1 MLLLIF
7 LIFTQ
12 ISASLR
18 ITKTQA
24 ASLLTG
30 LNIFSYPNATECFE
44 AVYSAT
50 TNQSYGQLISDS
62 LSRMV
67 EECPQ
72 ASLNYLDDLDAHFKS
87 FENSTAEQVMESF
100 LFGLLSATPDLR
112 QAAALSQQSGLGNLQ
127 TIELVGSALK
137 KVLLFE
143 NVYGREQHK
152 TDDLEPAIVK
162 EIT

>member
-100 LFGLLSATPDLR
+100 LFGLLSATPDHAP
-112 QAAALSQQSGLGNLQ
+112 AAFGGARGQLQQWLPCTKQCVVLLGNR
-127 TIELVGSALK
+127 IPSS
-137 KVLLFE
+137 
-143 NVYGREQHK
+143 N
-152 TDDLEPAIVK
+152 PAERRRRRSRRSV
-162 EIT
+162 